1 MEAFGYLF
9 QGLQTA
15 LNPEYLLYLFI
26 GSVVGTVIG
35 VLPGVGP
42 AAGTA
47 LLLPLTFNL
56 PALPSIIMLAAIYYG
71 AMYGG
76 TITSVLL
83 NVPGE
88 AASVVT
94 CIEGHPMARNG
105 RAGPALSIAAIGS
118 FIGGTI
124 AVFCLVLIA
133 LPLSR
138 VALSFGPP
146 ELFSLMVFGLSM
158 VIGLA
163 GKSIGKALLIAFFG
177 LAIAVVGQ
185 DPILANQRFSFG
197 RLELMGGV
205 DLIAVI
211 MGMFGISDLLTNIEK
226 PAGRALA
233 KIKSMMPT
241 REDWRR
247 SIGAILRGT
256 GVGVVLGTIPGMGTV
271 VPTFMAYT
279 LEQKVNP
286 KPKEGWG
293 NGVIEGIA
301 SPETANNAYSNS
313 ALIPLFTLGIPG
325 SPTVAILMAGFMIH
339 GLTPGP
345 NLFFEAPDFVWTVI
359 GSLYLGNIVLLILN
373 LPLIPMWV
381 QVLRVPQKILF
392 PVIFV
397 FIILGTYSLNMRTWD
412 IGVALVFGII
422 GYILT
427 KFDFPLAP
435 LALTLV
441 LGPMMEAN
449 LARALM
455 MSRGDPM
462 IFLTKPISLGFLVL
476 AVLFLVISWRLARK
490 SELAI
495 IRQDTQ

>member
-1 MEAFGYLF
+1 MEVFGYLL
-9 QGLQTA
+9 QGLGTA
-15 LNPEYLLYLFI
+15 MGPENLLYVLI
-26 GSVVGTVIG
+26 GSVIGTMIG

-47 LLLPLTFNL
+47 LLLPLTFKL

-94 CIEGHPMARNG
+94 CIEGHQMAKKG
-105 RAGPALSIAAIGS
+105 RAGPALSISAIGS
-118 FIGGTI
+118 FVGGSL
-124 AVFCLVLIA
+124 AVLCLVLIA

-138 VALSFGPP
+138 AALQFGPP
-146 ELFSLMVFGLSM
+146 ELFALMVFGLSM

-163 GKSIGKALLIAFFG
+163 GKSIAKALLIAFFG
-177 LAIAVVGQ
+177 LGISLVGQ

-197 RLELMGGV
+197 HTELMGGV

-211 MGMFGISDLLTNIEK
+211 MGMFGISDLLLNIER
-226 PAGRALA
+226 PAARVIEKVKNL
-233 KIKSMMPT
+233 MPT

-247 SIGAILRGT
+247 SFWPILRGT
-256 GVGVVLGTIPGMGTV
+256 GIGVFLGCIPGMGAV

-279 LEQKVNP
+279 AEQRFVRR
-286 KPKEGWG
+286 PKEGWG
-293 NGVIEGIA
+293 QGVIEGVA

-325 SPTVAILMAGFMIH
+325 SPTIAILMAGFMIH

-345 NLFFEAPDFVWTVI
+345 NLFFEAPEFVWTVI
-359 GSLYLGNIVLLILN
+359 GSLYVGNMMLLVLN
-373 LPLIPMWV
+373 LPLIPLWV
-381 QVLRVPQKILF
+381 QVLRIPAAILF
-392 PVIFV
+392 PVILT
-397 FIILGTYSLNMRTWD
+397 FIIIGTYSLNMRTWD
-412 IGVALVFGII
+412 VGVALLFGLI
-422 GYILT
+422 GYVLT

-449 LARALM
+449 LARGLM
-455 MSRGDPM
+455 MSRGDPS
-462 IFLTKPISLGFLVL
+462 IFFTRPISLALLLLAVVFLVVSWRFTRQGEL
-476 AVLFLVISWRLARK
+476 AVV
-490 SELAI
+490 
-495 IRQDTQ
+495 RQDVR